1 MAGHSKWANIQYR
14 KGTQDAR
21 KARLFTRVMREVQ
34 SAARHGGADPSRN
47 SRLRLA
53 IERANAANVPKD
65 RIERALKRLQGGEAT
80 DNFEEVRYEGYG
92 AGGVAILVECLTDNR
107 NRTVSE
113 VRHAFVK
120 AGGNLGADGAVAYL
134 FRRVGVLQYRV
145 TPERAESLFEQ
156 ALDAGAEDV
165 EDPGNGC
172 LTVIVDPEFFE
183 QVRFR
188 LEAAG
193 FISSSGEV
201 TWQAS
206 TQIPVSGDDALSVL
220 KLLAS
225 LEELDDVQNLYS
237 NADFSEEAVRRFQ
250 DAS

>member
-53 IERANAANVPKD
+53 IERANTANVPKD
-65 RIERALKRLQGGEAT
+65 RIERALKRIQGGEAA
-80 DNFEEVRYEGYG
+80 DSLEEVRYEGYG

-113 VRHAFVK
+113 IRHAFVK

-134 FRRVGVLQYRV
+134 FRRVGLLQYPV
-145 TPERAESLFEQ
+145 GPERAEPLFDE

-165 EDPGNGC
+165 EDGGGG
-172 LTVIVDPEFFE
+172 TVTVTVDPEFFE
-183 QVRFR
+183 QVRSR
-188 LEAAG
+188 LEVAG
-193 FISSSGEV
+193 FTPASGEI
-201 TWQAS
+201 TLQAS
-206 TQIPVSGDDALSVL
+206 TQVAVSGDEAASVL
-220 KLLAS
+220 KLMAS

-237 NADFSEEAVRRFQ
+237 NADFSEEAIRQFQ